1 MNPSTVKVRKYQEF
15 EIKDFGKKLKQ
26 YRLADGRSAQV
37 LATFAGI
44 SIGYWY
50 QLEKEE
56 REWISAEVLQGI
68 ESLVGVEF
76 GIKFEI

>member
-56 REWISAEVLQGI
+56 REWISAEVLRGI
-68 ESLVGVEF
+68 ESVLGVDF
-76 GIKFEI
+76 GIKFDV